1 VSEPYTIRLFVLEGD
16 PDGVKIVDHLNCT
29 GVGIAFPRSAWPRIA
44 ERREFA
50 SPGIYVPSRV
60 AEGTVDELPTVYVG
74 QGDEIRTR
82 IESHIVNKDSWDWGY
97 AFVSKGVAL
106 NRAHTTWLEH
116 ALVHR
121 ATDAAAGRLAA
132 KILAA
137 GSAAEARRMLPGQTR
152 PD

>member
-44 ERREFA
+44 KRREFA

-82 IESHIVNKDSWDWGY
+82 IESHIVNKDFWDWGY

-121 ATDAAAGRLAA
+121 ATDTATAGRLAA
-132 KILAA
+132 KVLAA
-137 GSAAEARRMLPGQTR
+137 GWAVEA
-152 PD
+152 